1 MNEQLIKFIELCLE
15 DGVISDK
22 EREVIF
28 RKSKEL
34 GVPDDE
40 CEILLNSLVS
50 KHSKGSNQ
58 PDTPKKKGG
67 FFSSMFNE
75 IKKNID
81 TDSIKSSLNQVKT
94 EIKKNIDTDSIQSR
108 LNQVKDDFQK
118 GMDNSIGEGPSIQ
131 NSKKVTKEKKHS
143 IVEGSINE
151 SNTKD
156 SMEINIDSLLESD
169 NSLKDE
175 RKLFEQIKEKFC
187 ETNYFV
193 DKNGLLNILKPR
205 LFNSTIWNTQVR
217 EKLSSVNL
225 DGPGELELENHYS
238 RGTFEFGIV
247 NESEGILFFKNDDN
261 FGNKYKIGIVGGNRN
276 VISSQTTQRNLN
288 SKGSSIFELKKVFI
302 ELGFNEFFENGY
314 KNFEGNHYSYDNKTK
329 KIIVTRTKDYHNPF
343 ELELTFNSEV
353 ISKTLNYISQELTSY
368 HEDRKKKREK
378 KILNRQ
384 VEQEKK
390 VEEVKNNLISEF
402 DKDNNGQ
409 IDLFQ
414 GDDEFM
420 LLFRKNQEFIQTKG
434 DDYVKNFVKISTYLN
449 TKRDNINEIYNEI
462 INHKVDSSYGVKK
475 RNSEIFKKGDDN
487 YLNQFDISVGL
498 FKNQIH
504 LWNLLFLHSTNMI
517 VSLLEDDKI
526 TFYEIYE
533 KLDKLNIFNSN
544 WENEVSE
551 RLKNM
556 EEGIGVLIHSIHK
569 MESNIISELQNMTYL
584 TNESLNKLNDSVSKS
599 LNEVNRQLSVQTMW
613 SIVNTYQVYK
623 INKNT
628 KSLRE

>member
-1 MNEQLIKFIELCLE
+1 MNEQLIKFIELCLV
-15 DGVISDK
+15 DGVISEK

-40 CEILLNSLVS
+40 CEILIDSLVS
-50 KHSKGSNQ
+50 KHSKKSNQ

-67 FFSSMFNE
+67 FFSSMF
-75 IKKNID
+75 
-81 TDSIKSSLNQVKT
+81 T

-118 GMDNSIGEGPSIQ
+118 GMDNSLGKGPSIK
-131 NSKKVTKEKKHS
+131 NSKKITKEKKHS

-156 SMEINIDSLLESD
+156 SMEIDIDSLLVSD

-175 RKLFEQIKEKFC
+175 RKLIEHIKEKFC
-187 ETNYFV
+187 ETTYFV
-193 DKNGLLNILKPR
+193 DKNSLLDILKPR
-205 LFNSTIWNTQVR
+205 LFNSTFWNTQIR
-217 EKLSSVNL
+217 EKLTST
-225 DGPGELELENHYS
+225 GGELELENHFS

-247 NESEGILFFKNDDN
+247 NGSEGILFFRSIDYSAMDLKNN
-261 FGNKYKIGIVGGNRN
+261 YRIKIGIVGGNRK
-276 VISSQTTQRNLN
+276 VISSQTTRENLN
-288 SKGSSIFELKKVFI
+288 YRGSSIAELQKVFI
-302 ELGFNEFFENGY
+302 ELDFNKFFENGF
-314 KNFEGNHYSYDNKTK
+314 KNFQDNHYSYDNKTK
-329 KIIVTRTKDYHNPF
+329 KIIVSRTNDYENPF

-353 ISKTLNYISQELTSY
+353 ISKTLNYISRELTSY

-378 KILNRQ
+378 MILNRQ
-384 VEQEKK
+384 IEQEKK

-475 RNSEIFKKGDDN
+475 RNSEIFNFGDDN
-487 YLNQFDISVGL
+487 DLNQFDISVGL

-613 SIVNTYQVYK
+613 SIINTYQVYK

-628 KSLRE
+628 KSLRG